1 MKIELQ
7 SFIEEIHSLFRTDF
21 DNRKIKFL
29 SEIEP
34 DDQMLRADRNL
45 LQQVMIN
52 LVRNGMDAL
61 ENVDNPKLEISSQT
75 KKGSIRISVT
85 DNGAGIDQDILDEI
99 FVPFYTTKS
108 QGSGIG
114 LSLAR
119 QVMRMHG
126 GNIWITSRKGEG
138 TTVYLDFQ
146 G

>member
-1 MKIELQ
+1 
-7 SFIEEIHSLFRTDF
+7 
-21 DNRKIKFL
+21 
-29 SEIEP
+29 
-34 DDQMLRADRNL
+34 MLRADRNL

-52 LVRNGMDAL
+52 LVRNGLDAL

-85 DNGAGIDQDILDEI
+85 DNGAGIDEDILDEV
-99 FVPFYTTKS
+99 FVPFYTTKP

-126 GNIWITSRKGEG
+126 GNIQITSRKGEG
-138 TTVYLDFQ
+138 TRVYLDFQ